1 MFKSILVA
9 IDLDEPASWSRALP
23 VVLPLARMGDA
34 RLTLGTV
41 VTDWEAM
48 ADQWSPAGYRER
60 VELARARLCGLADSC
75 GDQPH
80 DVLVGS
86 GRIGPGILELAGKAG
101 ADLIV
106 MASHRPGLRDYLLG
120 GNAAHVVNHAPCSVL
135 VVRE

>member
-1 MFKSILVA
+1 MFKSILIA

-23 VVLPLARMGDA
+23 VALPLARMSVA
-34 RLTLGTV
+34 RLTLATV
-41 VTDWEAM
+41 ITDREAM
-48 ADQWSPAGYRER
+48 PDQWSPAGYRER
-60 VELARARLCGLADSC
+60 VETAGARLSGLADAC

-86 GRIGPGILELAGKAG
+86 GRVGPGILELAAKSD

-106 MASHRPGLRDYLLG
+106 LASHRPGLRDYLLG

-135 VVRE
+135 VVRG

>member
-1 MFKSILVA
+1 MFKSMLIA

-23 VVLPLARMGDA
+23 VALPLASMSGA

-41 VTDWEAM
+41 ITDWEAM
-48 ADQWSPAGYRER
+48 ADQWSQAGYRER
-60 VELARARLCGLADSC
+60 IEIARARLSGLADAC

-80 DVLVGS
+80 GVLVGR
-86 GRIGPGILELAGKAG
+86 GHVGPGILELAAEAD

-106 MASHRPGLRDYLLG
+106 LASHRPGLRDYLLG
-120 GNAAHVVNHAPCSVL
+120 GNAAHVVNHASCSVL

>member
-1 MFKSILVA
+1 MFKSILIA

-23 VVLPLARMGDA
+23 VALPLARMSGA
-34 RLTLGTV
+34 RLTLGTII
-41 VTDWEAM
+41 TDWEAM
-48 ADQWSPAGYRER
+48 PDQWSPAGYRER
-60 VELARARLCGLADSC
+60 VETARVRLSGLADGC

-86 GRIGPGILELAGKAG
+86 GHIGPAILELAAKAD

-106 MASHRPGLRDYLLG
+106 LASHRPGLRDYLLG

-135 VVRE
+135 VVRG